1 MQTVK
6 KAAMAKPRDLPP
18 PPLALLDDASLFL
31 DFDGTL
37 VELAERPEAVA
48 VDAALTGLLDRLA
61 ERLRGRVALVS
72 GRSIQQL
79 DGFLEGTGATLG
91 LVGSHGAETRL
102 PGGAIVRPERPAS
115 LDEAARLF
123 ADSFCGRDGVVI
135 EAKSLGVG
143 IHYRLDPSVEDEA
156 HALAQAFAAAN
167 DLEVQHG
174 KMMVELRLPGH
185 DKGSAIAALMGRAPF
200 AGHPPVF
207 LGDDL
212 TDGPGFAACAR
223 HDGAGVL
230 VGDAR
235 DTAARYRLPDV
246 AAVHLWLAGMPE

>member
-1 MQTVK
+1 MLIVK
-6 KAAMAKPRDLPP
+6 KAAMAESRDRPAPP
-18 PPLALLDDASLFL
+18 AMLLDGASLFL

-48 VDAALTGLLDRLA
+48 VDAALAGLLDRLA
-61 ERLRGRVALVS
+61 ERLEGRVVLVS

-79 DGFLEGTGATLG
+79 DGFLEGIGVAIG

-102 PGGAIVRPERPAS
+102 AGGAIVGPDRPAS
-115 LDEAARLF
+115 LDAAARLF
-123 ADSFCGRDGVVI
+123 ADAFRGRDGVVI

-143 IHYRLDPSVEDEA
+143 LHYRLDPTAEDEA
-156 HALAQAFAAAN
+156 HAIAAAFAAAN

-185 DKGSAIAALMGRAPF
+185 DKGSAILALLDHPPF
-200 AGHPPVF
+200 AGHPPLF

-212 TDGPGFAACAR
+212 TDEPGFAVASR
-223 HDGAGVL
+223 RGGTGIL
-230 VGDAR
+230 VGPPR
-235 DTAARYRLPDV
+235 DSAARYRLDDV
-246 AAVHLWLAGMPE
+246 TAARAWLGGGV

>member
-1 MQTVK
+1 
-6 KAAMAKPRDLPP
+6 MADPRDLPP
-18 PPLALLDDASLFL
+18 PPATLLDGASLFL

-48 VDAALTGLLDRLA
+48 VDAALAGLLDRLA
-61 ERLRGRVALVS
+61 ERLDGRVVLVS

-79 DGFLEGTGATLG
+79 DGFLEEAGAMLG
-91 LVGSHGAETRL
+91 FVGSHGAETRL
-102 PGGAIVRPERPAS
+102 AGGAIVRPDRPAS
-115 LDEAARLF
+115 LDAAARLF
-123 ADSFCGRDGVVI
+123 ADAFRGRDGVVI

-143 IHYRLDPSVEDEA
+143 LHYRLDPSAENEA
-156 HALAQAFAAAN
+156 HAIAEAFAAAN

-185 DKGSAIAALMGRAPF
+185 DKGSAIAALMDRAPF

-212 TDGPGFAACAR
+212 TDEPGFVAAAA
-223 HDGAGVL
+223 HGGAGIL
-230 VGDAR
+230 VGAAR
-235 DTAARYRLPDV
+235 ETTARYRLDGV
-246 AAVHLWLAGMPE
+246 AAVRGWLGGAA

>member
-6 KAAMAKPRDLPP
+6 KAAMADPRDLSFPP
-18 PPLALLDDASLFL
+18 ADLIDGASLFL

-37 VELAERPEAVA
+37 VELAARPEAVV

-61 ERLRGRVALVS
+61 DRLDGRVALVS
-72 GRSIQQL
+72 GRSIDQL
-79 DGFLEGTGATLG
+79 DGFLGDAGGAIG
-91 LVGSHGAETRL
+91 LIGSHGAETRL
-102 PGGAIVRPERPAS
+102 AGGAIVRPDRPAS
-115 LDEAARLF
+115 LDAAAQLF
-123 ADSFCGRDGVVI
+123 ADRFGGRDGVVI

-143 IHYRLDPSVEDEA
+143 LHYRLDPSAEDEA
-156 HALAQAFAAAN
+156 HAIAEAFAAAH

-185 DKGSAIAALMGRAPF
+185 DKGAAIAALLDRAPF

-212 TDGPGFAACAR
+212 TDEPGFVACAR

-235 DTAARYRLPDV
+235 DTAAHYRLPNV
-246 AAVHLWLAGMPE
+246 AAVHNWLA